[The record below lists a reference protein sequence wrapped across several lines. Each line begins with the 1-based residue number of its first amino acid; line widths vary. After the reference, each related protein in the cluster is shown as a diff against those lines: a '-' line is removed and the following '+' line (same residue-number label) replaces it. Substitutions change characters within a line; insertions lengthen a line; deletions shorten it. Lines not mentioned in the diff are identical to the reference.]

1 VESSR
6 EGEPMSDHERGL
18 LVLLC
23 VVIGICL
30 AVWVGAV

>member
-1 VESSR
+1 VGSTR
-6 EGEPMSDHERGL
+6 EGEPMTDHERGL

-30 AVWVGAV
+30 AVWMGAV